1 MHDHDLDLI
10 AAHADGTLDDP
21 AAQVEA
27 ARLVEAC
34 PVCATEFRTQQTVKG
49 WLGAA
54 PSVTLTETERSRL
67 HADVAAQTGSE
78 ASVASLPAKAAG
90 RVPGALRPESGRRAG
105 ALRSERIWMRLS
117 AVAAG
122 LFVVAAG
129 GGIILSLGRQ
139 PARDGFSS
147 AAATTT
153 SAAAPTFAEQTTA
166 ALEMAG
172 EARLAPDAGSL
183 TRAQLPGH
191 LEDMTERAKA
201 GEDDTIA
208 AGAANQSVFR
218 CEQALPG
225 EVQERATATVD
236 GQPAELYVYEVESEL
251 RADAFDSQTCES
263 LLP

>member
-67 HADVAAQTGSE
+67 HADVAAQTAGE

-90 RVPGALRPESGRRAG
+90 RVPGALRPERM
-105 ALRSERIWMRLS
+105 WMRLS

-122 LFVVAAG
+122 LFVVSAG
-129 GGIILSLGRQ
+129 GAIILSLGRQ